1 MNYMINTFFIFVDE
15 QMRTTEIAQ
24 KVRPRNENL
33 ITKTDNIL
41 VRKVADRVNRRKRMP
56 KNQAELNRRI
66 GNLAMAEICL
76 QQQSR
81 HLPK

>member
-1 MNYMINTFFIFVDE
+1 
-15 QMRTTEIAQ
+15 MRTTGTAQ
-24 KVRPRNENL
+24 KVRPQNENL
-33 ITKTDNIL
+33 ITKIDNIL
-41 VRKVADRVNRRKRMP
+41 VLKVADRVNRRKRMP

-76 QQQSR
+76 RQQSR